1 MILKNVSPATPVAKP
16 EMPYTMAPALRR
28 LAVRLIVMKA
38 KQLSAAVIESSVAF
52 RVGAVVGHRA
62 FVPESIYALFCG
74 VTSFPST
81 WP

>member
-16 EMPYTMAPALRR
+16 EMPYTMARGVRR
-28 LAVRLIVMKA
+28 LTVRLIVMKA
-38 KQLSAAVIESSVAF
+38 EQASAAVVESSVAI

-62 FVPESIYALFCG
+62 FISESIYALFFG
-74 VTSFPST
+74 VAPFLSN